1 MNKQTIRDWRG
12 TILGYIE
19 TDNKGNKT
27 VRDFYNVILGRYNAV
42 TNITTDFNGR
52 KLTDGDTASALLY
65 TQVKK

>member
-27 VRDFYNVILGRYNAV
+27 VRDFYNVILGRYNAI
-42 TNITTDFNGR
+42 TNITTDFSGR